1 MMAGCKFI
9 IALKTLQSKVTNNK
23 NIKNEDLRSRPPR
36 KWNTESPEIFQQVSI
51 FHSFNP
57 NMRIPQ
63 YPSTFCRPRAKHR
76 KNSLGKR
83 KSGCILDSARA
94 DNALHSRAGD
104 ERTGGNTGGSQG
116 QNEQSFLHHLAGFSE
131 K

>member
-1 MMAGCKFI
+1 MAECKII
-9 IALKTLQSKVTNNK
+9 IALKTFQSKVTNNE
-23 NIKNEDLRSRPPR
+23 NTTNEDLRSQPPR
-36 KWNTESPEIFQQVSI
+36 KVLQQVKHLPWLQSEYEDSTVSPDILPPSSKI
-51 FHSFNP
+51 FD
-57 NMRIPQ
+57 
-63 YPSTFCRPRAKHR
+63 R

-104 ERTGGNTGGSQG
+104 ERTGGNTGGGQG